1 MDKIDINKIKQ
12 YVNQDVKELESLKEI
27 YYIVREYA
35 LRVPRINLEKMG
47 KLHIT
52 MNRENVIK
60 TVLSFYESIDKDMY
74 EQSKDILMEQN
85 ETPIFIYPKY
95 VAKKEKLPED
105 ARVETIKKPYYIV
118 QNGREIKQYVIA
130 GEQIA
135 VPIDG
140 DIRDVYVL
148 AHELSHTMDS
158 NPNNLRKNS
167 LLGEITPDCIENIM
181 DYYLLRKGTITE
193 SQVMQRRLEKANGI
207 RFDCIKILARMEL
220 AKTYIEKE
228 GLLDESSI
236 RMLLEKYKISEKDFF
251 SILKDLL
258 IDWENIKNGSGKIE
272 YMSRYILADLVT
284 SPYFQK
290 IYENNPEK
298 AIEMLKDF
306 QTKMKEGKSPKECM
320 GAFGLDMNMETLTS
334 LIDNKIRY
342 VHELESK
349 TRQDSDELLR

>member
-1 MDKIDINKIKQ
+1 MNKIDINKIKQ
-12 YVNQDVKELESLKEI
+12 YVNQDAKELESLKEI

-193 SQVMQRRLEKANGI
+193 NQVMQRRLEKANVI
-207 RFDCIKILARMEL
+207 RFNCIKILARMEL
-220 AKTYIEKE
+220 AKTYREKE

-236 RMLLEKYKISEKDFF
+236 RKLLEKYKISEKDFF

-306 QTKMKEGKSPKECM
+306 QTKMKEGKSPEECM